1 MSSKENSFAD
11 RVFKNGSI
19 YTVDKR
25 RSWARAV
32 ALRGG
37 EIIYVGDNQGVEKVI
52 GQRTRV
58 IDLDGKLMLPGFHD
72 VHVHLYDGGMQSL
85 QCDLW
90 DCPTLDQAIFRME
103 NYIQGQGPDAKGW
116 IQCSGLQ
123 KTCAHEVSRDI
134 LDKLSPR
141 RPIYI
146 LTFEH
151 GKKPLYRGDHNLCV

>member
-1 MSSKENSFAD
+1 MSSKENSVAD
-11 RVFKNGSI
+11 CVFKNGSI

-25 RSWARAV
+25 RSCARAV

-52 GQRTRV
+52 GPRTRV

-103 NYIQGQGPDAKGW
+103 NYIQG
-116 IQCSGLQ
+116 LHF
-123 KTCAHEVSRDI
+123 TH
-134 LDKLSPR
+134 
-141 RPIYI
+141 
-146 LTFEH
+146 
-151 GKKPLYRGDHNLCV
+151 